1 MRSGALSFLAG
12 ILLAQQLTGLP
23 ELWYAPLALAG
34 LGAIAVPRLRIAAF
48 LALGFLWAVWR
59 ADLVLSDQFPG
70 ALEGEN
76 VILEG
81 RIVGLPLDL
90 GNAERFD
97 VEVARL
103 TGLRRAWPPPGRV
116 RLTWYRNAR
125 YRYAQY
131 RNERRPVPGE
141 DWRLLARLKRPHGM
155 MNPGGLDYEGFL
167 FRQGVRATGYVVS
180 GTANTR
186 LGPAQGEA
194 IERLRMAISD
204 ALQHRLGDRPETG
217 IVTALAV
224 GDQQA
229 IGPVQWD
236 VFNRTGTTHLV
247 AISGLHVG
255 FLGLIGYLLGR
266 WLWSLPA
273 RTVLYLAAP
282 RVGAVTGLLMAWGYA
297 ALAGFAVPAVRSL
310 VMIAVVMIG
319 LWSHRSWLLIDL
331 LAAALWVVLLLDP
344 LAVLAPGMWL
354 SFGAVA
360 ILLYA
365 MAGRVS
371 VRGFWWRFGR
381 VHWVMGLGLM
391 PPLFFLFGQNPVLG
405 PLANALAVPWVTFVV
420 VPLVLLG
427 TALLWVSEPLATLLL
442 HGAVEALAWIWIY
455 LEGLSD
461 LDFAA
466 WHLPRPTPGIAA
478 SAAIGTLLLLAPRG
492 VPGRFTGLVWLL
504 PLFLQEPARPPPG
517 ELWFTVLDVGQGLAA
532 VAETHRHVL
541 VYDTGP
547 RFSVRLDAGRAALIP
562 FLRERG
568 IAHIDTLVVSH
579 GDNDHLGGLQSLL
592 AEVSVG
598 RILTSVPHRIP
609 LETRNMGRTVPCE
622 AGQHWKWEGVA
633 FTVLHP
639 TADNPGSDNER
650 SCVLR
655 VSTGARA
662 VLIPGDIELGA
673 EARLVRRLGPALHA
687 EVLVAPH
694 HGSKTSS
701 TPGFVAAVSPRYVVF
716 SAGYRNRWGFP
727 APEVRERYANRGA
740 EMLGTAETGAIRFRI
755 GEEVGSPV
763 RYRDETARY
772 WNAR

>member
-1 MRSGALSFLAG
+1 VRSGALSFLAG

-34 LGAIAVPRLRIAAF
+34 LAAIAVQRLRIAAF
-48 LALGFLWAVWR
+48 LMLGFLWAVWR
-59 ADLVLSDQFPG
+59 ADLVLSDPLPG
-70 ALEGEN
+70 ALEGET
-76 VILEG
+76 VTVEG
-81 RIVGLPLDL
+81 RIVSLPLDL
-90 GNAERFD
+90 GDAERFD
-97 VEVARL
+97 VEVQRL
-103 TGLRRAWPPPGRV
+103 TGLGRAFAPLGRV
-116 RLTWYRNAR
+116 RLTWYRYAR
-125 YRYAQY
+125 YR
-131 RNERRPVPGE
+131 NKVRPVPGE
-141 DWRLLARLKRPHGM
+141 DWRFLVRLKRPHGM

-167 FRQGVRATGYVVS
+167 FRQGVRAVGYVVS
-180 GTANTR
+180 GTANKR
-186 LGPAQGEA
+186 LRPAEGQI
-194 IERLRMAISD
+194 IERLRMAISH
-204 ALQHRLGDRPETG
+204 ALRHRLGDRPETG

-224 GDQQA
+224 GVQQA

-236 VFNRTGTTHLV
+236 VFNRTGTSHLV

-255 FLGLIGYLLGR
+255 FLGLIGYLFGR

-282 RVGAVTGLLMAWGYA
+282 RVGALTGLLMAFGYA

-319 LWSHRSWLLIDL
+319 LWSRRRWLLTDL
-331 LAAALWVVLLLDP
+331 LLAALWVVLLLDP
-344 LAVLAPGMWL
+344 LAVLAPGAWL

-360 ILLYA
+360 ILMYA

-371 VRGFWWRFGR
+371 VRGLWWRVGR
-381 VHWVMGLGLM
+381 IHWVMGLGLM
-391 PPLFFLFGQNPVLG
+391 PLLFFLFGQNPVLG
-405 PLANALAVPWVTFVV
+405 PLANLLAVPWVTFVV

-427 TALLWVSEPLATLLL
+427 TAFLWISEPLATLLL

-461 LDFAA
+461 LDFAI
-466 WHLPRPTPGIAA
+466 WHLPRPTAGVTA
-478 SAAIGTLLLLAPRG
+478 SAVIGTLLLLAPRG
-492 VPGRFTGLVWLL
+492 VPGRFTGLLWLL

-517 ELWFTVLDVGQGLAA
+517 ELWFTVLDVGQGLSAI
-532 VAETHRHVL
+532 AETHRRVL

-547 RFSVRLDAGRAALIP
+547 RFSERLDAGRAALIP

-568 IAHIDTLVVSH
+568 IAHIDALVVSH
-579 GDNDHLGGLQSLL
+579 GDNDHLGGLESLL

-598 RILTSVPHRIP
+598 RILTSVPHKISYR
-609 LETRNMGRTVPCE
+609 RTVPCE
-622 AGQHWKWEGVA
+622 AGQHWKWEGVS

-639 TADNPGSDNER
+639 EIGTIGSDNER

-655 VSTGARA
+655 ISTGARA
-662 VLIPGDIELGA
+662 VLLPGDIEHGA
-673 EARLVRRLGPALHA
+673 EARLVRRIGPALHA

-701 TPGFVAAVSPRYVVF
+701 TPAFVAAVSPSFVVF
-716 SAGYRNRWGFP
+716 PAGYRNRWGFP

-740 EMLGTAETGAIRFRI
+740 EMLVTAEAGAIRFRI
-755 GEEVGSPV
+755 GDAVGNPV
-763 RYRDETARY
+763 RYRDETERY

>member
-12 ILLAQQLTGLP
+12 ILFAQQLTGLP
-23 ELWYAPLALAG
+23 EIWYTALAVAG
-34 LGAIAVPRLRIAAF
+34 LAAIAVPRLRIAAF

-59 ADLVLSDQFPG
+59 ADLVLSDQLPG
-70 ALEGEN
+70 ALEGET

-90 GNAERFD
+90 GDAERFD
-97 VEVARL
+97 VEVAGL
-103 TGLRRAWPPPGRV
+103 TGLRRAWPPPGV

-186 LGPAQGEA
+186 LRPAQGQV

-204 ALQHRLGDRPETG
+204 ALRHRLGDRPETG

-229 IGPVQWD
+229 IDPVQWN
-236 VFNRTGTTHLV
+236 VFNRTGTSHLV

-282 RVGAVTGLLMAWGYA
+282 RRGAVTGLLMAWGYA

-360 ILLYA
+360 ILVYA

-371 VRGFWWRFGR
+371 VRGLWWRFGR
-381 VHWVMGLGLM
+381 VHWVVGLGLM
-391 PPLFFLFGQNPVLG
+391 PLLFFLFGQNPVLG

-455 LEGLSD
+455 LEAVSD
-461 LDFAA
+461 LDFAT
-466 WHLPRPTPGIAA
+466 WHLPRPTPGVAA

-492 VPGRFTGLVWLL
+492 VPGRFTGLIWLL
-504 PLFLQEPARPPPG
+504 PLFLQRPAHPPPG
-517 ELWFTVLDVGQGLAA
+517 ELWFTVLDVGQGLSA

-547 RFSVRLDAGRAALIP
+547 KFSERLDAGRAALVP

-568 IAHIDTLVVSH
+568 IAHIDALVVSH
-579 GDNDHLGGLQSLL
+579 GDNDHLGGLRSLL

-598 RILTSVPHRIP
+598 RILTSVPQEIP

-622 AGQHWKWEGVA
+622 AGQHWRWEGVA

-639 TADNPGSDNER
+639 TADDPGSDNER

-662 VLIPGDIELGA
+662 VLIPGDIEHGA
-673 EARLVRRLGPALHA
+673 EARLVRRLGPTLHA

-716 SAGYRNRWGFP
+716 PAGYRNRWDFP

-740 EMLGTAETGAIRFRI
+740 EMLSTAEAGAVRFRI
-755 GEEVGSPV
+755 GDGVGSPV

>member
-23 ELWYAPLALAG
+23 ELWYASLALAG
-34 LGAIAVPRLRIAAF
+34 LAAIAVPRLRIAAF

-59 ADLVLSDQFPG
+59 ADLVLSDQLPG

-155 MNPGGLDYEGFL
+155 MNPGGLDYEGLL

-186 LGPAQGEA
+186 LRPAQGQA

-204 ALQHRLGDRPETG
+204 ALRHRLGDRPETG

-371 VRGFWWRFGR
+371 VRGLWWRFGR

-442 HGAVEALAWIWIY
+442 HGAVEALAWI
-455 LEGLSD
+455 SD
-461 LDFAA
+461 LPGGPVRSRFRDLAPTSADAGGCRERRHRHLAA
-466 WHLPRPTPGIAA
+466 ARAARRAGAFHGSHLAPAAFPPRARTPAAGGAVVHGAGCRSRPGRRSGDAPPRP
-478 SAAIGTLLLLAPRG
+478 R
-492 VPGRFTGLVWLL
+492 VR
-504 PLFLQEPARPPPG
+504 
-517 ELWFTVLDVGQGLAA
+517 
-532 VAETHRHVL
+532 HRAQVQ
-541 VYDTGP
+541 
-547 RFSVRLDAGRAALIP
+547 RAA
-562 FLRERG
+562 RRG
-568 IAHIDTLVVSH
+568 PGSLDPLSAGARHRAHRY
-579 GDNDHLGGLQSLL
+579 LGGESW
-592 AEVSVG
+592 
-598 RILTSVPHRIP
+598 R
-609 LETRNMGRTVPCE
+609 
-622 AGQHWKWEGVA
+622 
-633 FTVLHP
+633 
-639 TADNPGSDNER
+639 
-650 SCVLR
+650 
-655 VSTGARA
+655 
-662 VLIPGDIELGA
+662 
-673 EARLVRRLGPALHA
+673 
-687 EVLVAPH
+687 
-694 HGSKTSS
+694 
-701 TPGFVAAVSPRYVVF
+701 
-716 SAGYRNRWGFP
+716 
-727 APEVRERYANRGA
+727 
-740 EMLGTAETGAIRFRI
+740 
-755 GEEVGSPV
+755 
-763 RYRDETARY
+763 
-772 WNAR
+772 